1 VGNGTTLF
9 NNLTVDLMDQIMD
22 FPVDPIMA
30 AKAYKYKAEILLKE
44 YLLAD
49 SYVLYTSVL
58 AGLLMCKL
66 VLLFLLI
73 VFYGLVA
80 YVCALVYAAK
90 IKIGINGE
98 FASSNLSCDV
108 FELCQ
113 SCGFLSFF
121 CWCRV
126 R

>member
-1 VGNGTTLF
+1 MFHTNFLLPSQRTSTYLYYILLTRAKHCLWIVGNGTTLF

-58 AGLLMCKL
+58 AGLLMC
-66 VLLFLLI
+66 
-73 VFYGLVA
+73 
-80 YVCALVYAAK
+80 
-90 IKIGINGE
+90 NQ
-98 FASSNLSCDV
+98 D
-108 FELCQ
+108 Q
-113 SCGFLSFF
+113 D
-121 CWCRV
+121 WDQWV

>member
-1 VGNGTTLF
+1 MGNGTTLF

-30 AKAYKYKAEILLKE
+30 TKAYKYKAEILLKE

-66 VLLFLLI
+66 VLLFTHS
-73 VFYGLVA
+73 
-80 YVCALVYAAK
+80 
-90 IKIGINGE
+90 E
-98 FASSNLSCDV
+98 FIC
-108 FELCQ
+108 
-113 SCGFLSFF
+113 
-121 CWCRV
+121 
-126 R
+126 

>member
-1 VGNGTTLF
+1 MLSLGGYKADCLWIVGNGTTLF

-66 VLLFLLI
+66 VLLFTHS
-73 VFYGLVA
+73 
-80 YVCALVYAAK
+80 
-90 IKIGINGE
+90 E
-98 FASSNLSCDV
+98 FIC
-108 FELCQ
+108 
-113 SCGFLSFF
+113 
-121 CWCRV
+121 
-126 R
+126 